1 MSVSLIAFAGVVA
14 VASASPGPNVLLV
27 VNHSL
32 TFGLPRIAPTI
43 LGNMTCLFLVALAAA
58 LGVGTLV
65 KSAPLAFDALR
76 LIGAG
81 YLAYLG
87 LKALRAAWTA
97 RGGLAVAETAANVPA
112 LARYRQAFLMSAT
125 NIQSILFL
133 SALFSQ
139 FLDHEVPLAGQFA
152 LLFSVLILVVG
163 STHFGYALF
172 AAALKSRLTQ
182 GRIHAGFKALTGIA
196 FLGFGTAILSSVL
209 RRG

>member
-1 MSVSLIAFAGVVA
+1 MSVSLIAFAGVIA
-14 VASASPGPNVLLV
+14 VASVSPGPNTILV

-32 TFGLPRIAPTI
+32 AFGLRRIAPTI
-43 LGNMTCLFLVALAAA
+43 LGNISFLFLVALAAA
-58 LGVGTLV
+58 LGVGALV

-87 LKALRAAWTA
+87 LKALRAAWATK
-97 RGGLAVAETAANVPA
+97 GGLAVAATVAEVPA

-133 SALFSQ
+133 SALFPQ
-139 FLDHEVPLAGQFA
+139 FLDHTTPLASQFM
-152 LLFSVLILVVG
+152 LLFSTLILVVG
-163 STHFGYALF
+163 SVHFGYALF
-172 AAALKSRLTQ
+172 AAVLKARMAT
-182 GRIHAGFKALTGIA
+182 GRFRAGFKALSGIA
-196 FLGFGTAILSSVL
+196 FLGFSAAILTSVL